1 MELLDTEGDEGDD
14 EDMNEE
20 VVEVEKW
27 SEYVDKY
34 INAGPAE
41 VSVEIKEMLLKRP
54 VFLTRSAHV
63 LKHKFGVL
71 NSADP
76 GKKESTKETSSSNES
91 AKPNESETKESKDE
105 NKFAEEGAAA
115 VDKPPKTEADT
126 AKDGEEVRTE
136 SRAKE
141 SKGSVLDDLIVQE
154 NTVVK
159 FQLNSLRPKHGVNST
174 SLMYRRNSLKLARK
188 VRTASRVLLDY

>member
-14 EDMNEE
+14 EDLNEE
-20 VVEVEKW
+20 VAEVEKW
-27 SEYVDKY
+27 SEYVEKY
-34 INAGPAE
+34 INAGPE

-71 NSADP
+71 SA
-76 GKKESTKETSSSNES
+76 TSEAS
-91 AKPNESETKESKDE
+91 KKESKDTEAATNNPSESKANE
-105 NKFAEEGAAA
+105 NEKEAKDVKKSEEREA
-115 VDKPPKTEADT
+115 VTDKPKTEAEP
-126 AKDGEEVRTE
+126 AKDGDEVKTE
-136 SRAKE
+136 PLGNEKI
-141 SKGSVLDDLIVQE
+141 LDDLIVQE

-188 VRTASRVLLDY
+188 VRRASFCPTNH